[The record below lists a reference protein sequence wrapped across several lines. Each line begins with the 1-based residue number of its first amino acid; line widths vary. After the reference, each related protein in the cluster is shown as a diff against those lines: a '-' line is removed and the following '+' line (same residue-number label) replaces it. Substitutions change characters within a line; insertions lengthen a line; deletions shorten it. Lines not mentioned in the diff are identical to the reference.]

1 MGGARIFC
9 LKLAKKM
16 VLEDDARI
24 ASSSPRKGLTE
35 RLRLEVTFIRSW
47 LP

>member
-16 VLEDDARI
+16 VLEDDARLVFSPTGFHGT
-24 ASSSPRKGLTE
+24 SSFRDNVYS
-35 RLRLEVTFIRSW
+35 
-47 LP
+47 